1 VGSGKADYAER
12 SSIAHTPLEAAY
24 MNRSDTQRPL
34 NATVGDDFL
43 QADRDRT
50 TLYGLGGND
59 ILRGASRQANVLF
72 GNEGNDTLRGGRQ
85 DDTLNGGSGNDRL
98 FGNRGNDLLVGGSG
112 DDYLSGGEGDDRL
125 KGSAGKDEL
134 FGDAG
139 NDYLDG
145 GFGVDT
151 LNGGQG
157 NDVLMDYYGGDRL
170 TGGKGKDIFG
180 VGGALSKATSVIT
193 DFKIGQDQI
202 KILRLGAGFENLTFK
217 DQNGKTIVFDG
228 KQAIAELEGVK
239 ASRLKADSFI
249 FGKAQLATELQANL
263 DQSLAADPTATGMS
277 AVIYA
282 PDGTVWQGFAG
293 LANRESNTP
302 VDANS
307 LFIIASTTKPM
318 VATVVLQLVDEGK
331 LKLTDTVNQWI
342 PDVAKD
348 IPNADRITVQELLG
362 HKSGVR
368 DYLREPQF
376 AEDGQNPALLSRKYS
391 GQDFLA
397 YIKGKPALDQPGQ
410 SFFYSNSNYILLGEI
425 VEKVTSTNLATQLRS
440 RIFEPLGMNQSFYA
454 AQEPID
460 ERYRTRGDVDLNGD
474 GQIDILNRSFVL
486 GGADGA
492 VVSTASDTAK
502 FAQALFQGELL
513 APETLKMMIQN
524 SSDALAE
531 FNNAIPGLRSTRN
544 GLGIYDSQYEGL
556 GQALEHSG
564 STFGWMSQMAYLPE
578 RQITASV
585 LGTTNGFSVI
595 GNALKNLQ
603 STTQTYLGS

>member
-1 VGSGKADYAER
+1 
-12 SSIAHTPLEAAY
+12 

-43 QADRDRT
+43 RADRDRT

-98 FGNRGNDLLVGGSG
+98 FGDRGNDLLVGGSG

-125 KGSAGKDEL
+125 KGSAGKDKL

-193 DFKIGQDQI
+193 DFKVGQDQI
-202 KILRLGAGFENLTFK
+202 KVLRLGAGFENLTFK

-277 AVIYA
+277 GVIYA

-307 LFIIASTTKPM
+307 LFGIGSTTKPM
-318 VATVVLQLVDEGK
+318 VATVILQLMDEGK
-331 LKLTDTVNQWI
+331 LKLTDTVSQWL
-342 PDVAKD
+342 PDLAKD
-348 IPNADRITVQELLG
+348 IPNSDQITIRQLLG
-362 HKSGVR
+362 HTSGIQNYTDEFFNQSDSQPKDPTVMR
-368 DYLREPQF
+368 REF
-376 AEDGQNPALLSRKYS
+376 TGKELVAL
-391 GQDFLA
+391 
-397 YIKGKPALDQPGQ
+397 IKDKPALFEPGQ
-410 SFFYSNSNYILLGEI
+410 FFSYSNTNYTLLGEI
-425 VEKVTSTNLATQLRS
+425 VEKVTGTNLATQLRT
-440 RIFEPLGMNQSFYA
+440 RIFEPLGMNQSFFA
-454 AQEPID
+454 SQESVNPD
-460 ERYRTRGDVDLNGD
+460 QLTRAYFTDLDGD
-474 GQIDILNRSFVL
+474 GKRDYVDEGLSWA
-486 GGADGA
+486 GAAGA
-492 VVSTASDTAK
+492 VVSTVVDTAK

-513 APETLKMMIQN
+513 APETLKMMIQDSTGTAN
-524 SSDALAE
+524 ALLPE
-531 FNNAIPGLRSTRN
+531 GVTLPKELENLRY
-544 GLGIYDSQYEGL
+544 GLGIISDKPTGIGNFLSHG
-556 GQALEHSG
+556 GD
-564 STFGWMSQMAYLPE
+564 TVGWHSQMGYLPD
-578 RQITASV
+578 RQIIATVLATQQGSV
-585 LGTTNGFSVI
+585 EET
-595 GNALKNLQ
+595 ALKNLR
-603 STTQTYLGS
+603 STIQTYPGN